1 MIARL
6 TFSLAATLISVTLV
20 TGNLLTVT
28 SIQAAEKPNLVFIL
42 ADDLGWSDTTLY
54 GTTSFYE
61 TPNIERL
68 AKRGML
74 FTNAYTAHPLCSPTR
89 SSIMTGLDPARTGFT
104 SAAGHVANAILE

>member
-6 TFSLAATLISVTLV
+6 TFSLAATLISATLV

-68 AKRGML
+68 ASVPCCL
-74 FTNAYTAHPLCSPTR
+74 PTLTQHPPVL
-89 SSIMTGLDPARTGFT
+89 
-104 SAAGHVANAILE
+104 ANAIEHHDGSGPRPHGFHQCRRACS